1 MSRSST
7 SRASTFVRCR
17 ARTRRRS
24 RCATREYA
32 CRGKAKV
39 EQQPPPQAQAVE
51 QAEGRAVIACPACG
65 EDVARDARFCDVCGF
80 ELESPPAGTA
90 EAEAD
95 GRRSEERRVGKECRS
110 R

>member
-1 MSRSST
+1 
-7 SRASTFVRCR
+7 
-17 ARTRRRS
+17 
-24 RCATREYA
+24 
-32 CRGKAKV
+32 V

-95 GRRSEERRVGKECRS
+95 GRAWAVVWPLVVLAWMILAVLALVWLYESARSVG
-110 R
+110 